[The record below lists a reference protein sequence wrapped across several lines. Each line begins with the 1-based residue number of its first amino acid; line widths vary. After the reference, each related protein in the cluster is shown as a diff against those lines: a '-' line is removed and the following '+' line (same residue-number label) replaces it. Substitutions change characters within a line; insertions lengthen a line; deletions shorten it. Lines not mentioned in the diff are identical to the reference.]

1 MSRAATA
8 PGATASTASKRTV
21 LKGRGAAIVSKI
33 GLGVLFVFLYIPIG
47 VVIAMSFNS
56 GRSVLRWEGF
66 SLDWYVKAFSPG
78 PLMSGLQV
86 TLIVALTATAIAAV
100 LGTALAIGVHR
111 YTRGP
116 LARSLATL
124 PAFIPDI
131 LLGIG
136 ILSMFGLFRFA
147 IGMHSVILAHASFE
161 IAIVAAVLLA
171 RLGSMDRSLEEAS
184 TNLGASGPMT
194 FIRVVLPQLVPA
206 IVAGAALGF
215 TLSLDEFLMAFFTTS
230 TNSQTLPIQIYSMV
244 RFGVTPEVNALAAV
258 MFGASLLAVLLAQ
271 RIIMPLMFRRKP

>member
-1 MSRAATA
+1 MTGRQRAARHA
-8 PGATASTASKRTV
+8 PAVVAKLS
-21 LKGRGAAIVSKI
+21 LAA
-33 GLGVLFVFLYIPIG
+33 LFIFLYVPIA
-47 VVIAMSFNS
+47 VVIVMSVNS
-56 GRSVLRWEGF
+56 GRSVLRWEGLSF
-66 SLDWYVKAFSPG
+66 EWYVKAFSPG
-78 PLMSGLQV
+78 PLMDGLRI
-86 TLIVALTATAIAAV
+86 TLIVALIATVIAAV
-100 LGTALAIGVHR
+100 LGTALAIGVYR

-116 LARSLATL
+116 LVRALATL

-147 IGMHSVILAHASFE
+147 IGIHSVILAHASFE
-161 IAIVAAVLLA
+161 IAIVAAVVLA

-184 TNLGASGPMT
+184 SNLGASGAMT
-194 FIRVVLPQLVPA
+194 FVRVVLPQLLPA
-206 IVAGAALGF
+206 IIAGAALGF

-258 MFGASLLAVLLAQ
+258 MFGVSLVAVLLAQ
-271 RIIMPLMFRRKP
+271 RIVIPIMFRRKS

>member
-1 MSRAATA
+1 MSA
-8 PGATASTASKRTV
+8 PSMSKTGSKV
-21 LKGRGAAIVSKI
+21 LSRIALALLYI
-33 GLGVLFVFLYIPIG
+33 FLYVPII
-47 VVIAMSFNS
+47 VVIVMSFNS

-86 TLIVALTATAIAAV
+86 TLIVALASTAIAVV
-100 LGTALAIGVHR
+100 LGTMLAIGVHR
-111 YTRGP
+111 YARGP

-136 ILSMFGLFRFA
+136 ILSMFGLA
-147 IGMHSVILAHASFE
+147 KAAMGLHSVILAHASFE

-171 RLGSMDRSLEEAS
+171 RLGSMEKSLEEAS
-184 TNLGASGPMT
+184 TNLGASGTTT
-194 FIRVVLPQLVPA
+194 FMRVVLPQLAPA

-258 MFGASLLAVLLAQ
+258 MFGVSLGAVLLAQ
-271 RIIMPLMFRRKP
+271 RIVMPLMFRRKP